1 MLSKSSKRELGF
13 VHYIAKFTILR
24 FVISRFECTTL
35 GEVGRMYLVVNLSM
49 TNNVIGFSQTT
60 NLKYEEHDQLD
71 KRYKMETYNLGM
83 ANYSYII
90 TQMCIYLK
98 VCTFFMRYFRGNSQP
113 RQDICSS
120 SNFSNISS
128 FYQ

>member
-1 MLSKSSKRELGF
+1 
-13 VHYIAKFTILR
+13 
-24 FVISRFECTTL
+24 
-35 GEVGRMYLVVNLSM
+35 MYLVVNLSM
-49 TNNVIGFSQTT
+49 TNNVIGFSHTT

-90 TQMCIYLK
+90 TQMMCIYLK

-120 SNFSNISS
+120 NFSNILS
-128 FYQ
+128 FFQ